1 MFVHIKLIFK
11 IEEKILPILNNV
23 LESITVWNKFD
34 AQPHF
39 CCIDVVYYLVL
50 IKFSGIFGYTKQDE
64 FHSILHLHL

>member
-1 MFVHIKLIFK
+1 MFLHVKLILK
-11 IEEKILPILNNV
+11 IEEKILPILGNI

-50 IKFSGIFGYTKQDE
+50 IKFSG
-64 FHSILHLHL
+64 